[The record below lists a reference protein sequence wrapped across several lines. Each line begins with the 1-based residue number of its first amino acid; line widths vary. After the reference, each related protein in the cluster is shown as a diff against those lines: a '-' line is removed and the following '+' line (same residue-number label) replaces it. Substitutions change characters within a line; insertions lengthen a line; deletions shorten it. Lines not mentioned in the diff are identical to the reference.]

1 MPRTTRNSRAAQE
14 DSLDN
19 SAAGLLRRGGGR
31 PSAASTASAS
41 LTSPVTSSHL
51 SSSLS
56 EAESYIARHVDGLVE
71 QQPQPRQRSLRP
83 RRAVAVSD
91 DADVDEY
98 TPPPPS
104 FVHEEGD
111 TRAEADQTGIEVD
124 SLVDGTGSNG
134 DEDDHSEADSLADA
148 DDAEVEARVLEN
160 LGWESI
166 GADKELPIVDLAR
179 WKTISALH
187 TTEGTDEYGVCP
199 LSAHKPNTVTYL
211 YMLAQTQ

>member
-14 DSLDN
+14 DSTSLDN
-19 SAAGLLRRGGGR
+19 SAGAGLRRRGGGR

-71 QQPQPRQRSLRP
+71 QPPQPRQRSLRP
-83 RRAVAVSD
+83 RRAAGAAHTTTTS
-91 DADVDEY
+91 DADIDEY

-111 TRAEADQTGIEVD
+111 AHAQPDQTGIEVD
-124 SLVDGTGSNG
+124 SLVGDTRSNG
-134 DEDDHSEADSLADA
+134 DDEDDHSEADSLADA

-166 GADKELPIVDLAR
+166 GADKELPVVDLAR

-187 TTEGTDEYGVCP
+187 TTEGTDEYGKSPPCLLRP
-199 LSAHKPNTVTYL
+199 AS
-211 YMLAQTQ
+211 